1 MSNAF
6 STWIKSSSALLLS
19 KQDCHAFCSQPG
31 ETVATTTHRV
41 RASLQWSTTW
51 RKIYIMAILLKLLGL
66 TGAASLAK
74 VCRRRGS
81 NFAEICL
88 KNQVAHC
95 FIILTALIASRAS
108 AVGTGKKLARTVPD
122 IFPTR
127 INIFTNVQTKCCYG
141 WHRVKSCIFGF
152 VIAGGRSLKQNLTSQ
167 ILDLLG
173 YIHVFKVW
181 LKFFA
186 CDLPLLAAMCYC
198 AITCTSNV
206 VFIS

>member
-1 MSNAF
+1 MIHRLEKNLHHGNTAKAARPNWCRFSGKSVQ
-6 STWIKSSSALLLS
+6 STWQQLCWELPEKPSGTLFHHF
-19 KQDCHAFCSQPG
+19 D
-31 ETVATTTHRV
+31 
-41 RASLQWSTTW
+41 
-51 RKIYIMAILLKLLGL
+51 
-66 TGAASLAK
+66 
-74 VCRRRGS
+74 GS
-81 NFAEICL
+81 YRFQGQCCGN
-88 KNQVAHC
+88 
-95 FIILTALIASRAS
+95 
-108 AVGTGKKLARTVPD
+108 GKKTGQD
-122 IFPTR
+122 GTWHFPTR
-127 INIFTNVQTKCCYG
+127 INIFTNVQRKCCYG